1 MYHIGKLRK
10 SLTILLLLLIVKL
23 YYLINMSPRYEN
35 SNNSQLF
42 IQEKKLVE
50 NFLLFQKHSIIYS
63 GKKNS
68 KKLLSEKSEMHHQ
81 PWKTCFYKKLI

>member
-63 GKKNS
+63 GKKKTVKNYFR
-68 KKLLSEKSEMHHQ
+68 KKVRCIINRGKHA
-81 PWKTCFYKKLI
+81 FIRN

>member
-63 GKKNS
+63 RKK
-68 KKLLSEKSEMHHQ
+68 KQ
-81 PWKTCFYKKLI
+81 

>member
-10 SLTILLLLLIVKL
+10 SFTILLLVLIVKL

-63 GKKNS
+63 GKKKNS
-68 KKLLSEKSEMHHQ
+68 KNYFQ
-81 PWKTCFYKKLI
+81 KKVRCIINCGKHAFIRN

>member
-50 NFLLFQKHSIIYS
+50 NFLLFQKLSIIYS
-63 GKKNS
+63 GKK
-68 KKLLSEKSEMHHQ
+68 KQ
-81 PWKTCFYKKLI
+81 

>member
-23 YYLINMSPRYEN
+23 YYLINMSPTYEN

-63 GKKNS
+63 GKK
-68 KKLLSEKSEMHHQ
+68 KKTVKNY
-81 PWKTCFYKKLI
+81 FRKKVRCIINCGKHAFIRN